1 MSATR
6 ERQTAAGSRSL
17 AHIHVARAELRLV
30 LTAPLFFHREL
41 PKVLCCRSVAL
52 PHYAT
57 MKISSGNVPVYTI
70 SGSEARPL
78 PEWLIRKRKRS
89 LKNDPEFANRVDLLQ
104 DFEFEEASQ
113 CVRVSEDGD
122 WVMST
127 GTYKPQIHVHYLP
140 HLSLSF
146 ARHTNTLV
154 RSFRSYHPPAI
165 YTNFRRTKPSTSSP
179 PTLPRAY
186 TSSKIDASSSTPV
199 GASTMRVAYHVTVA
213 ISSTTGD
220 QQSAWYPQ
228 SVSTRTAWARPSD

>member
-1 MSATR
+1 MLAVSEEPPPCRELSRVIRAPTTLVAGPWAGPALFCCTIANFQTCAPRLAFLVAT
-6 ERQTAAGSRSL
+6 TAA
-17 AHIHVARAELRLV
+17 A
-30 LTAPLFFHREL
+30 
-41 PKVLCCRSVAL
+41 
-52 PHYAT
+52 
-57 MKISSGNVPVYTI
+57 MKISQGNVPVYTI

-127 GTYKPQIHVHYLP
+127 GTYKPQIHVHYTP

-154 RSFRSYHPPAI
+154 C
-165 YTNFRRTKPSTSSP
+165 
-179 PTLPRAY
+179 
-186 TSSKIDASSSTPV
+186 ASRICICTCV
-199 GASTMRVAYHVTVA
+199 RNALT
-213 ISSTTGD
+213 
-220 QQSAWYPQ
+220 
-228 SVSTRTAWARPSD
+228 

>member
-1 MSATR
+1 
-6 ERQTAAGSRSL
+6 
-17 AHIHVARAELRLV
+17 
-30 LTAPLFFHREL
+30 
-41 PKVLCCRSVAL
+41 
-52 PHYAT
+52 
-57 MKISSGNVPVYTI
+57 MKISSGAVPVYTI

-154 RSFRSYHPPAI
+154 RSFRSYYPPQDILTFAEP
-165 YTNFRRTKPSTSSP
+165 NLPPPLLRRQKERTSPARSMHRIPHRWRP
-179 PTLPRAY
+179 PLCESHTTLRSRSYLRPEISRVPGTRCRCKRGRHGRGFQTEPGSRALHAELR
-186 TSSKIDASSSTPV
+186 D
-199 GASTMRVAYHVTVA
+199 
-213 ISSTTGD
+213 
-220 QQSAWYPQ
+220 
-228 SVSTRTAWARPSD
+228 